1 MTKMSNRTGM
11 DAERRPR
18 YAHVWRHL
26 LIVASGLAILTGCAG
41 GGSTPPPSGSSG
53 VGLSISSPVEGQVM
67 SGTVAV
73 AASGIGGAAT
83 SLSFGLGSAGGPAD
97 PDGTTTID
105 TRGLSDGAYQL
116 EATAVVAGR
125 EVRDSVTVSVIN
137 DLPSSGG
144 VGAEGGS
151 LKSSGGSYAALPP
164 GALERT
170 VSVSVRDTTQEE
182 ILDEF
187 GIDYPA
193 LGVTFLGSL
202 TVEADADR
210 LALPVRVDLAGWA
223 QAVQPGQQVVM
234 FSVAPDASGN
244 GVGELMF
251 ASDAQATPDGSVVT
265 RPTPR
270 SEVYGFGDAGVA
282 GLQTTLTARP
292 GAIVSLVGRGFNAAG
307 GLSNVAR
314 FTDGPEVLVVP
325 SVAEDAAFNP
335 LMLLQFALPALGGG
349 SRAFT
354 LHNLTTGYR
363 TDAVSM
369 GVGTIGSGTAATFAS
384 FAGQVRTAAVALT
397 TDRPDLAAV
406 AAGWLHALEGTE
418 APTAWAMAANSGL
431 VSAHNAGLLGGLAA
445 GNWTAEHRTL
455 VLQHALVLDA
465 MAASVADLRDAAAD
479 LATLLVATAP
489 EPAAGAQTLQAGGG
503 RPCVGAT
510 TSWGITFG
518 APTGM
523 GSAAQAGCL
532 AGFGS
537 GGGGFGGASTDAATQ
552 SARPG
557 TFGPVSGAIVVV
569 YRTGTTERLTPFTA
583 ITDGAGYFYI
593 PFVPA
598 LEPFTIQAFDPFT
611 GRTATTEGVSR
622 SVNVRTPAPLV
633 FTGDGGFVPGSPTAA
648 LSVRPDGSG
657 SVGAFSFDGSA
668 SRAGDDA
675 IAQWVWSFGNGKV
688 VIGAEATID
697 YHYPLPGTFTAALT
711 VIDTAG
717 RSAAVQQ
724 TVIVSGEGLRV
735 VEPVVPPSELQA
747 ASLTPAWT
755 SVSPMSADGRYVLVT
770 SRGPDLTGL
779 DRWSG
784 DETHLYR
791 VDMVTG
797 ETLLVDETA
806 TGEAANA
813 DLSTSGPPAISGDGR
828 RVAFGSTAT
837 NLAPVPENAPGSATP
852 RIFVKDLESGA
863 VTLVKL
869 TDDDVESTNGL
880 SPTMSADGR
889 LVGGVVNLQVRVR
902 DLESGA
908 VVAVTSGNPRSD
920 RPQLSADGSSI
931 VFDEGV
937 FWRTYV
943 QDVGS
948 GSRDTVT
955 ISPITDDRASIS
967 GAGRYVAYR
976 TRTSVDDATLA
987 VFLFDRTTLT
997 SRVISD
1003 TEDGAKAAFVGEPF
1017 LSADGR
1023 WAIFNARY
1031 SDTDFRQFLF
1041 VADLETG
1048 AVVRADR
1055 TPTGADP
1062 ESPPR
1067 SGRLSADG
1075 RFVTFHAQL
1084 QFPEYVV
1091 GYTGN
1096 VYRTDNPLWRP

>member
-1 MTKMSNRTGM
+1 MTMTSNRTGM
-11 DAERRPR
+11 DAERGPR

-26 LIVASGLAILTGCAG
+26 LVVASGLIMWTGCAG
-41 GGSTPPPSGSSG
+41 GGGTPPPSGGSG
-53 VGLSISSPVEGQVM
+53 VGLSISSPVEGQAM
-67 SGTVAV
+67 AGTVAV
-73 AASGIGGAAT
+73 AAAGIGGAAT
-83 SLSFGLGSAGGPAD
+83 SLRFGLGSVGGPAD

-105 TRGLSDGAYQL
+105 TRGLSDGVYLL

-125 EVRDSVTVSVIN
+125 EVRDSVTVSVSN
-137 DLPSSGG
+137 DLPSGG
-144 VGAEGGS
+144 SVGANGGS
-151 LKSSGGSYAALPP
+151 LRSPSGSYATIPP
-164 GALERT
+164 GALDRAA
-170 VSVSVRDTTQEE
+170 SVSVRDTTQGE
-182 ILDEF
+182 ILDAF
-187 GIDYPA
+187 AIDYPA

-202 TVEADADR
+202 TLEADVDR
-210 LALPVRVDLAGWA
+210 LALPVQVDLAGWA

-244 GVGELMF
+244 GVGELTF
-251 ASDAQATPDGSVVT
+251 AANAQATADGSVVT

-270 SEVYGFGDAGVA
+270 SEVYGFGDAGVTR
-282 GLQTTLTARP
+282 LQATLTARP
-292 GAIVSLVGRGFNAAG
+292 GQIVSVVGRGFNPGG

-314 FTDGPEVLVVP
+314 FVDGPEVLAVP
-325 SVAEDAAFNP
+325 SVAEDAPFNP
-335 LMLLQFALPALGGG
+335 LMRVQFALPALGDG
-349 SRAFT
+349 SRALT

-363 TDAVSM
+363 TDALSV
-369 GVGTIGSGTAATFAS
+369 GVGAIGSGTAAAFAS
-384 FAGQVRTAAVALT
+384 FAGQVRTAAMALT
-397 TDRPDLAAV
+397 ASRPDLADL
-406 AAGWLHALEGTE
+406 AAGWLATLEASG

-431 VSAHNAGLLGGLAA
+431 VSAHNAALLDGVASGSW
-445 GNWTAEHRTL
+445 GAEPRTL

-465 MAASVADLRDAAAD
+465 IAASVVDLRDAAAD

-489 EPAAGAQTLQAGGG
+489 EPAAGVQTLQAGGG
-503 RPCVGAT
+503 APCTGV
-510 TSWGITFG
+510 SPNLSFNIG

-523 GSAAQAGCL
+523 GSAAQAGCVD
-532 AGFGS
+532 GFGT
-537 GGGGFGGASTDAATQ
+537 GGGGFGGSSRDAATQ

-557 TFGPVSGAIVVV
+557 TLGPVSGAIVVV
-569 YRTGTTERLTPFTA
+569 YRTGTIERLTPFTA

-611 GRTATTEGVSR
+611 GRTATVEGVSR

-633 FTGDGGFVPGSPTAA
+633 FTDGGTVPGSPTAA
-648 LSVRPDGSG
+648 FTVRPDGSG

-675 IAQWVWSFGNGKV
+675 IAQWFWSFGNGKV
-688 VIGAEATID
+688 VTGAGATID

-724 TVIVSGEGLRV
+724 TVIVSGDGLRV

-755 SVSPMSADGRYVLVT
+755 SISPMSADGRYVLVT

-791 VDMVTG
+791 VDMLTG

-806 TGEAANA
+806 SGDAANA
-813 DLSTSGPPAISGDGR
+813 DLTASGPPAISGDGR
-828 RVAFGSTAT
+828 RVAFGSLAT

-852 RIFVKDLESGA
+852 RIFVKDLATGA

-869 TDDDVESTNGL
+869 TDDDVESTGAR

-889 LVGGVVNLQVRVR
+889 LVGGMVNLQVRVR
-902 DLESGA
+902 DLGSGT

-920 RPQLSADGSSI
+920 RPQLSADGRSI

-943 QDVGS
+943 QDVGG

-967 GAGRYVAYR
+967 GDGRYVAYR

-1003 TEDGAKAAFVGEPF
+1003 TEDGAKAGFVGEPF

-1048 AVVRADR
+1048 AVARADR

-1067 SGRLSADG
+1067 SARLSADG
-1075 RFVTFHAQL
+1075 RFVTFYVQPVH
-1084 QFPEYVV
+1084 PEYVA
-1091 GYTGN
+1091 GYTGH
-1096 VYRTDNPLWRP
+1096 VFRAENPLWRP